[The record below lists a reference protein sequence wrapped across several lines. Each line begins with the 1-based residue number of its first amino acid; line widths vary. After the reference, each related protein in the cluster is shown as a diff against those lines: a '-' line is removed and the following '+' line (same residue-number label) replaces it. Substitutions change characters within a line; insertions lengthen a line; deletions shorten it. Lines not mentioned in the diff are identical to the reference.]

1 MKVCSPM
8 GCDNG
13 FAIGTNRVNFNQHV
27 YNLSSQTW
35 RERKIAPAVRT
46 LPAAKDILSLE
57 FLQNPYRVYADLC
70 EEAAI
75 HRINLNGP
83 RWALVRYA
91 ECFAFLRDPR
101 LSSAGRVRLLLSR
114 LPPETGSNFGEL
126 ERGLEMW
133 MLLLDAP
140 EHTRLR
146 KLMNKGFSPAIV
158 EALRTQVEAMVDAIL
173 DAAAPA
179 GVTRIDIVRDVAYPL
194 PVRVIAEMLGVP
206 TSQHREFI
214 AWTNALALFFGSP
227 VTNETARAAQDAVLA
242 VTDFFRKIVADRR
255 RHKGSDLISLLIGIE
270 EDGHVLTEEELYAQ
284 CVLLLFGGHETT
296 RNLIAN
302 GLYTLLKHPEEMAD
316 LRRNPEIIRTAVEEL
331 LRYESPVQYV
341 SRVAKA
347 ELEIAGL
354 RIPAGD
360 SVVFLLAA
368 ANRDPRKFD
377 DPDRLNLKRARND
390 HLAFG
395 AGAHFCIGSQLA
407 RLEGQ
412 VAILKLLQKFPAM
425 RLASEPPE
433 WVPNFNI
440 RGLKSLMVEV

>member
-1 MKVCSPM
+1 VP
-8 GCDNG
+8 
-13 FAIGTNRVNFNQHV
+13 TV
-27 YNLSSQTW
+27 LT
-35 RERKIAPAVRT
+35 
-46 LPAAKDILSLE
+46 AKDILTPE

-101 LSSAGRVRLLLSR
+101 LSSAGRIRLLLSR
-114 LPPETGSNFGEL
+114 LLPETGSKFAEL
-126 ERGLEMW
+126 ERSLEMW

-146 KLMNKGFSPAIV
+146 KLMNKGFSPAVV
-158 EALRTQVEAMVDAIL
+158 EALRTQVEAIVDGIL
-173 DAAAPA
+173 DAAASA
-179 GVTRIDIVRDVAYPL
+179 GATGIDIVRDVAYPL

-214 AWTNALALFFGSP
+214 DWTNAVALFIGSP
-227 VTNETARAAQDAVLA
+227 LTNETAGAAQEAVLA
-242 VTDFFRKIVADRR
+242 VTDFFRRIVADRR
-255 RHKGSDLISLLIGIE
+255 RHKGGDLVSLLIDIE
-270 EDGHVLTEEELYAQ
+270 EDGHALTEEELYAQ

-296 RNLIAN
+296 RNLIGN

-316 LRRNPEIIRTAVEEL
+316 LRRNPEMIRTAVEEL
-331 LRYESPVQYV
+331 LRYESPVQYI
-341 SRVAKA
+341 SRVAKE
-347 ELEIAGL
+347 ELVIAGL
-354 RIPAGD
+354 RVQPGD

-368 ANRDPRKFD
+368 ANRDPRKFE
-377 DPDRLNLKRARND
+377 DPDRLNLRRLKND

-425 RLASEPPE
+425 RLAGDPPE

-440 RGLKSLMVEV
+440 RGLRSLMVEV

>member
-1 MKVCSPM
+1 M
-8 GCDNG
+8 
-13 FAIGTNRVNFNQHV
+13 
-27 YNLSSQTW
+27 
-35 RERKIAPAVRT
+35 PAVQT
-46 LPAAKDILSLE
+46 LPAAKDILSPE
-57 FLQNPYRVYADLC
+57 FLENPYPVYADLR
-70 EEAAI
+70 EEARTC
-75 HRINLNGP
+75 RINLNGP
-83 RWALVRYA
+83 RWALARYA

-114 LPPETGSNFGEL
+114 LLPEGDSHFAEL
-126 ERGLEMW
+126 ERALEMW

-146 KLMNKGFSPAIV
+146 KLMNKGFSPAV
-158 EALRTQVEAMVDAIL
+158 VDALRTQVEAILDAIL

-179 GVTRIDIVRDVAYPL
+179 GARRIDIVRDVAYPL

-214 AWTNALALFFGSP
+214 DWTNAVALFLGSP
-227 VTNETARAAQDAVLA
+227 VTSETARAAEDAVLA
-242 VTDFFRKIVADRR
+242 VTDFFRKVVADRR
-255 RHKGSDLISLLIGIE
+255 RHKGSDLISLLIDIE

-302 GLYTLLKHPEEMAD
+302 GLYTLLKHPEETAD
-316 LRRNPEIIRTAVEEL
+316 LRANPEIIRTAVEEL

-341 SRVAKA
+341 SRVAKE

-377 DPDRLNLKRARND
+377 DPDRLNLRRVRND

-412 VAILKLLQKFPAM
+412 VAILKLLERFPAM
-425 RLASEPPE
+425 RLSSGPAE

>member
-1 MKVCSPM
+1 M
-8 GCDNG
+8 
-13 FAIGTNRVNFNQHV
+13 
-27 YNLSSQTW
+27 
-35 RERKIAPAVRT
+35 PAVPT
-46 LPAAKDILSLE
+46 LPAAKDILTPGFLE
-57 FLQNPYRVYADLC
+57 NPYPVYADLC
-70 EEAAI
+70 AEAAI

-101 LSSAGRVRLLLSR
+101 LSSAGRIRLLLSR
-114 LPPETGSNFGEL
+114 LLPEGDSKFAEL
-126 ERGLEMW
+126 ERALEAW

-146 KLMNKGFSPAIV
+146 KLMNRGFSPAV
-158 EALRTQVEAMVDAIL
+158 VDGLRTQVETMVDTIL

-179 GVTRIDIVRDVAYPL
+179 GARRIDIVRDIAYPL

-214 AWTNALALFFGSP
+214 DWTNAVALFLGSP
-227 VTNETARAAQDAVLA
+227 VTNETARAAEAAVLA
-242 VTDFFRKIVADRR
+242 VTDFFRKVVADRR
-255 RHKGSDLISLLIGIE
+255 RHKGSDLISLLIDIE
-270 EDGHVLTEEELYAQ
+270 EDGHVLTAEELYAQ

-296 RNLIAN
+296 RNLIAT
-302 GLYTLLKHPEEMAD
+302 GLYTLLKHAEEMAD
-316 LRRNPEIIRTAVEEL
+316 LRANPEIIRTAVEEL

-341 SRVAKA
+341 SRVAKE

-360 SVVFLLAA
+360 SVVFLLPA

-377 DPDRLNLKRARND
+377 DPDRLNLRRVRND

-412 VAILKLLQKFPAM
+412 VAILKLLQRFPAM
-425 RLASEPPE
+425 RLASEPAD

>member
-1 MKVCSPM
+1 M
-8 GCDNG
+8 
-13 FAIGTNRVNFNQHV
+13 
-27 YNLSSQTW
+27 QTV
-35 RERKIAPAVRT
+35 PT
-46 LPAAKDILSLE
+46 AKDILTPE

-114 LPPETGSNFGEL
+114 LLPETGSKFAEL
-126 ERGLEMW
+126 ERALEMW

-146 KLMNKGFSPAIV
+146 KLMNQGFSPAVV
-158 EALRTQVEAMVDAIL
+158 EALRAQVEAIVDGIL
-173 DAAAPA
+173 DAAASA
-179 GVTRIDIVRDVAYPL
+179 GATRIDVVRDVAYPL

-214 AWTNALALFFGSP
+214 DWTNALAVFLGSP
-227 VTNETARAAQDAVLA
+227 LTNETAGAAQEAVLA

-255 RHKGSDLISLLIGIE
+255 RHKGSDLVSLLIDIE
-270 EDGHVLTEEELYAQ
+270 EDGQVLTEEELYAQ

-296 RNLIAN
+296 RNLIGN

-341 SRVAKA
+341 SRVAKE

-354 RIPAGD
+354 RVPAGD
-360 SVVFLLAA
+360 SVVFLLPA
-368 ANRDPRKFD
+368 ANRDPRKFEH
-377 DPDRLNLKRARND
+377 PDRLSLRRLRND

-425 RLASEPPE
+425 RLAADPPE

>member
-1 MKVCSPM
+1 MPTVP
-8 GCDNG
+8 
-13 FAIGTNRVNFNQHV
+13 T
-27 YNLSSQTW
+27 
-35 RERKIAPAVRT
+35 
-46 LPAAKDILSLE
+46 AKDILTPE

-83 RWALVRYA
+83 RWALVRYG

-101 LSSAGRVRLLLSR
+101 LSSAGRIRLLLSQ
-114 LPPETGSNFGEL
+114 LLPETGSKFAEL
-126 ERGLEMW
+126 ERSLEMW

-146 KLMNKGFSPAIV
+146 KLMNKGFSPAVV
-158 EALRTQVEAMVDAIL
+158 EALRTQVEAIVDGIL
-173 DAAAPA
+173 DAAASA
-179 GVTRIDIVRDVAYPL
+179 GATGIDIVRDVAYPL

-214 AWTNALALFFGSP
+214 DWTNAVALFLGSP
-227 VTNETARAAQDAVLA
+227 LTYETAGAAQEAVLA

-255 RHKGSDLISLLIGIE
+255 RHKGSDLVSLLIDIE

-296 RNLIAN
+296 RNLIGN

-316 LRRNPEIIRTAVEEL
+316 LRRNPEMIRTAVEEL

-341 SRVAKA
+341 SRVAKE

-354 RIPAGD
+354 RVQPGD
-360 SVVFLLAA
+360 SVVFLLPA
-368 ANRDPRKFD
+368 ANRDPRKFE
-377 DPDRLNLKRARND
+377 DPDRLNLRRLRND

-425 RLASEPPE
+425 RLASDPPE

-440 RGLKSLMVEV
+440 RGLRSLNVEV